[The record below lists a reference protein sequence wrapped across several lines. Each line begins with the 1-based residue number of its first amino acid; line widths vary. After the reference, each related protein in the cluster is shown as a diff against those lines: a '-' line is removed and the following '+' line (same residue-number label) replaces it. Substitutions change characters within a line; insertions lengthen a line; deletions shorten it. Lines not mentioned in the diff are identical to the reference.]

1 MFLLMVD
8 SLENESDRDFI
19 LGVYQ
24 DNKRLMYYTAKKY
37 VNEQEECEE
46 IVQDCICK
54 LINKIDVIRKLN
66 QYALLS
72 YIVST
77 VRNSAITYGL
87 QKRKEQERF
96 EETRVELDACNAFYC
111 ESPETL
117 IERIESMELINELW
131 EKLSYTDRLLLEG
144 KYILGY
150 SDIELANQLSCKI
163 ASVRMKLTRARRR
176 AMAIISDLE

>member
-1 MFLLMVD
+1 
-8 SLENESDRDFI
+8 
-19 LGVYQ
+19 
-24 DNKRLMYYTAKKY
+24 MYYTAKKY

-87 QKRKEQERF
+87 QKKKEQERF
-96 EETRVELDACNAFYC
+96 EATRVELDACNAFYC

-144 KYILGY
+144 RYILGY

>member
-77 VRNSAITYGL
+77 VRDSAITYGL
-87 QKRKEQERF
+87 QKKKAQEMS
-96 EETRVELDACNAFYC
+96 E
-111 ESPETL
+111 
-117 IERIESMELINELW
+117 
-131 EKLSYTDRLLLEG
+131 
-144 KYILGY
+144 
-150 SDIELANQLSCKI
+150 
-163 ASVRMKLTRARRR
+163 
-176 AMAIISDLE
+176 

>member
-87 QKRKEQERF
+87 QKKKEQEMRKNAQVGD
-96 EETRVELDACNAFYC
+96 EITTIGGICGRIVAVKDEIDSIVIETG
-111 ESPETL
+111 S
-117 IERIESMELINELW
+117 
-131 EKLSYTDRLLLEG
+131 DRSKMLVKRWAIG
-144 KYILGY
+144 
-150 SDIELANQLSCKI
+150 
-163 ASVRMKLTRARRR
+163 SVDTVHEDDQA
-176 AMAIISDLE
+176 